1 MTIILW
7 KTLKAHRWPVLV
19 MSLMLLGLGVL
30 FPTSYSSFGPE
41 GVPDF
46 WETLPKGIAALMKT
60 EGTALAAAGPE
71 GYIAIGLRH
80 PLVLIVLSAFAVAT
94 ASGALAR
101 EVEQR
106 TILILLARPVRRYQ
120 LVLARWLESLL
131 GLIVLVAVL
140 LAGIYIGVLA
150 QGLSDQVSVV
160 TLLTAGFNA
169 LCLAIAVL
177 GFSYLISA
185 RSDDGGRATLLATGL
200 TVAFFFVDFLAGL
213 FESLEPLS
221 LVSIFHYYDP
231 VGLAVD
237 ATFPALHVIVLLATG
252 FVTFGAGLVIFERR
266 DIAA

>member
-19 MSLMLLGLGVL
+19 MALLLLGLGVL

-46 WETLPKGIAALMKT
+46 WEKLPKGIAALMKT

-80 PLVLIVLSAFAVAT
+80 PLVLIMLSAFAIAT
-94 ASGALAR
+94 ASGAMAR

-106 TILILLARPVRRYQ
+106 TILILLARPVPRYR
-120 LVLARWLESLL
+120 LVLARWLESLV
-131 GLIVLVAVL
+131 GLIVMIVAL
-140 LAGIYIGVLA
+140 LAGTYIGVLI
-150 QGLSDQVSVV
+150 QGLSDQVSTG
-160 TLLTAGFNA
+160 TLLAVGFNA
-169 LCLAIAVL
+169 LCLAVAVL

-185 RSDDGGRATLLATGL
+185 QADDGGRATLLATGL
-200 TVAFFFVDFLAGL
+200 AVAFFFVDFLAAL

-221 LVSIFHYYDP
+221 LVSLFHYYDP
-231 VGLAVD
+231 VGLVVD
-237 ATFPALHVIVLLATG
+237 ASFPGLHVAVLLASG
-252 FVTFGAGLVIFERR
+252 IVTFGAGMLIFERR